1 MPCPHF
7 SVTIVSRGKGGCTVA
22 GASYQSGDKLFF
34 DQAQKNFSYQKP
46 EGEVVHKEIMLPANA
61 PPEYENR
68 EALWNA
74 VEDVETQWNAQLAR
88 RIHIT
93 LPKEIPLETS
103 IELVREYCEKQFKD
117 EGMCV
122 DLCVHDP
129 HPPGHNPHAHVMLTM
144 RSIDE
149 EGRWMPKAQKEYI
162 LDENGEKIR
171 LPSGGFKSRKVYP
184 NNWNDRGN
192 VEKWRHEWEV
202 AQNKYLERAGV
213 PERIDMRSYE
223 RQGVDQIP
231 TVHMGPAV
239 TYMEKKGIQTGIGD
253 LNREIRK
260 TNGMITFIK
269 NTIANLFAWIAELHE
284 KQKALREL
292 WKEYKQEPKI
302 SELLGEYYGIR
313 SEGRKEWNS
322 ADARIKWAAHDMNE
336 VGRIMD
342 FLEENRLYR
351 LPDLHDHLSS
361 LEAKKEDALGEIKPV
376 QKRMKEI
383 QQIRSATKTLKE
395 LQPIQEAYD
404 KIFFK
409 KHKEKYAA
417 EHSEEIKQY
426 RKATGFL
433 KKVCGDKPINGK
445 ALTTEYKRLEKV
457 LTASNEKLE
466 MIKAD
471 LKQLNTVRYY
481 VSQVLPEEPE
491 PKEVSIHDRMNEAK
505 ARSAAEQSRQKDPK
519 QAKKELQPQRPK
531 QSKQLNNEL

>member
-7 SVTIVSRGKGGCTVA
+7 SVTIVSRAKGSSAVA

-34 DQAQKNFSYQKP
+34 DQAQKNFSYPKP

-68 EALWNA
+68 ETLWNA

-93 LPKEIPLETS
+93 LPKEISLEMS

-122 DLCVHDP
+122 DLCVHEPD
-129 HPPGHNPHAHVMLTM
+129 PPGHNPHAHVMLTM

-149 EGRWMPKAQKEYI
+149 EGKWMQKAKKEYI

-202 AQNKYLERAGV
+202 AQNRYLERAGV

-260 TNGMITFIK
+260 TNGMLTFIK

-284 KQKALREL
+284 RQKAFREA
-292 WKEYKQEPKI
+292 WKEYKQEPRI
-302 SELLGEYYGIR
+302 VNLIREYYQIR
-313 SEGRKEWNS
+313 EDERRDWSTSG
-322 ADARIKWAAHDMNE
+322 RIKGTVRDWEQSARVVDY
-336 VGRIMD
+336 
-342 FLEENRLYR
+342 LEEHKLYR

-361 LEAKKEDALGEIKPV
+361 LEAKKEEALGEIKPV

-383 QQIRSATKTLKE
+383 QQIRSAAQTFKE
-395 LQPIQEAYD
+395 LQPVQDGYD

-417 EHSEEIKQY
+417 EHGEELKQY
-426 RKATGFL
+426 RKAKGFL
-433 KKVCGDKPINGK
+433 QKVVGDKPINWK
-445 ALTTEYKRLEKV
+445 ALTAEYKRLEKV
-457 LTASNEKLE
+457 LTAGNEKLE
-466 MIKAD
+466 AIKAD

-491 PKEVSIHDRMNEAK
+491 PKEVSIYDRMNEAN
-505 ARSAAEQSRQKDPK
+505 ARNAAEQSRQKEPK